1 LLTARRGDAM
11 EASFDFR
18 NLFVLDLANNHQ
30 GSVDHGLEV
39 IRRHAEV
46 VHKHGVRAAIKFQ
59 FRDLD
64 TFIHPSHACESN
76 NKHIPR
82 FLSTQLGQKN
92 YGRLLDEV
100 RQQGLYAMCTPFD
113 EASAALIGAM
123 GFDLIKVASCSA
135 KDWPLIEAVAE
146 TNLPVVFSTGGLE
159 IHDVDNLVVFGEHR
173 ALNLALMHCVSI
185 YPTPPEACNLLNIA
199 MLRERYPSMCI
210 GWSTHEQPDTVAP
223 VQMAVA
229 YGALLFERHIG
240 VANEVVKLNAYSAT
254 PEQIDRWFEAWK
266 MAQTLAGAFDRQKA
280 LDIEVDALRSLQRG
294 IFATRPLKAG
304 DLLEREDVFFAMPIQ
319 VGQLDSGQFGGG
331 IVLRNDVEQGGPLL
345 AGEVILPELSDGQ
358 KLKRYVHQI
367 RAILNIAGI
376 KLGPEFYVEYS
387 HHYGIPN
394 FGRTGCVLIDC
405 VNREY
410 CKKILVQLPGQ
421 SHPYHFHRLKEET
434 FQVLWGEMYLTID
447 GEERL
452 LRPGATAVVLPG
464 AWHKFRTERGC
475 VVEEISTT
483 HHNND
488 SVYKD
493 SAINKLPR
501 EERKTVVKHWGRFEI
516 N

>member
-1 LLTARRGDAM
+1 M

-30 GSVDHGLEV
+30 GSVEHGLAV
-39 IRRHAEV
+39 IRQHAEMV
-46 VHKHGVRAAIKFQ
+46 QKHGVRAAIKFQ

-64 TFIHPSHACESN
+64 SFIHPAHARQSD
-76 NKHIPR
+76 NKHVPR
-82 FLSTQLGQKN
+82 FLST
-92 YGRLLDEV
+92 RLSRQDVQRLFDEV
-100 RQQGLYAMCTPFD
+100 KKQSLYTMCTPFD
-113 EASAALIGAM
+113 EASANLVADM
-123 GFDLIKVASCSA
+123 GFDLVKIASCSA
-135 KDWPLIEAVAE
+135 KDWPLIETVAE
-146 TNLPVVFSTGGLE
+146 ANLPVVFSTGGLAIE
-159 IHDVDNLVVFGEHR
+159 DVDNLAVFGEHR
-173 ALNLALMHCVSI
+173 ALHFALMHCVSI
-185 YPTPPEACNLLNIA
+185 YPTPPDACNLLNIA
-199 MLRERYPSMCI
+199 MLRKRYPSICI
-210 GWSTHEQPDTVAP
+210 GWSTHEDPAATAP

-240 VANEVVKLNAYSAT
+240 VATDAVKLNAYSAT
-254 PEQIDRWFEAWK
+254 PTQTDRWIEAWK
-266 MAQTLAGAFDRQKA
+266 EAQVLAGSYERKEA
-280 LDIEVDALRSLQRG
+280 LKEEAEALRSLQRG
-294 IFATRPLKAG
+294 VFARRALKAG
-304 DLLEREDVFFAMPIQ
+304 DLLEREDVFFAMPIEES
-319 VGQLDSGQFGGG
+319 QLDSGRFGGG
-331 IVLRNDVEQGGPLL
+331 IIVTKDRAENEPLM
-345 AGEVILPELSDGQ
+345 ESDVILPELSDGQ

-434 FQVLWGEMYLTID
+434 FQVLWGEMFLDID

-452 LRPGATAVVLPG
+452 LRPGDTAVVLPG

-493 SAINKLPR
+493 PKINKLPR
-501 EERKTVVKHWGRFEI
+501 EERKTIVKHWGRFEI
-516 N
+516 A

>member
-1 LLTARRGDAM
+1 M
-11 EASFDFR
+11 EIGFDFR

-30 GSVDHGLEV
+30 GSVEHGLEA
-39 IRRHAEV
+39 IRRYAEV

-59 FRDLD
+59 FRELD
-64 TFIHPSHACESN
+64 SFVHPSHQRDSN

-82 FLSTQLGQKN
+82 FLST
-92 YGRLLDEV
+92 RLDRQAHERLFEEV
-100 RQQGLYAMCTPFD
+100 KRQGLYTMCTPFD
-113 EASAALIGAM
+113 EASVDLITEM
-123 GFDLIKVASCSA
+123 GFDLIKVASCSGR
-135 KDWPLIEAVAE
+135 DWPLVETVAE
-146 TNLPVVFSTGGLE
+146 SNLPVVFSTGGLE
-159 IHDVDNLVVFGEHR
+159 IEDIDNLVVFGEHR
-173 ALNLALMHCVSI
+173 ALDVALMHCVSI
-185 YPTPPEACNLLNIA
+185 YPTPPAACNLANIA
-199 MLRERYPSMCI
+199 MLRKRYPSVCV
-210 GWSTHEQPDTVAP
+210 GWSTHEDPESVAP

-240 VANEVVKLNAYSAT
+240 LATDSIKLNAYSAT
-254 PEQIDRWFEAWK
+254 PEQTDRWLQAWK
-266 MAQTLAGAFDRQKA
+266 LAQDMAGSYERKSA
-280 LDIEVDALRSLQRG
+280 LEEEAEALRSLQRG
-294 IFATRPLKAG
+294 VFAKRPLKAG
-304 DLLEREDVFFAMPIQ
+304 DLLEREDVFFAMPLQGGQ
-319 VGQLDSGQFGGG
+319 VNSGQFRGG
-331 IVLRNDVEQGGPLL
+331 IVLTQDVGP
-345 AGEVILPELSDGQ
+345 GEALMQEGLILPELSDGQ
-358 KLKRYVHQI
+358 KLKRYVHQVK
-367 RAILNIAGI
+367 AILNIAGI

-394 FGRTGCVLIDC
+394 FARTGCVLIDC

-410 CKKILVQLPGQ
+410 CKKILVQLPAQ

-434 FQVLWGEMYLTID
+434 FQVLWGEMYLDID

-452 LRPGATAVVLPG
+452 LRPGDTAVVLPG
-464 AWHKFRTERGC
+464 AWHKFRTDSGC

-493 SAINKLPR
+493 PAINKLPR

>member
-1 LLTARRGDAM
+1 M
-11 EASFDFR
+11 EAGFDFR
-18 NLFVLDLANNHQ
+18 NLFILDLANNHQ
-30 GSVDHGLEV
+30 GSVEHGLEV
-39 IRRHAEV
+39 IRRHADA
-46 VHKHGVRAAIKFQ
+46 VHRHGARAAIKFQ

-64 TFIHPSHACESN
+64 TFIHPEHVRASD

-82 FLSTQLGQKN
+82 FLST
-92 YGRLLDEV
+92 RLSRDAYKRLFDEV
-100 RQQGLYAMCTPFD
+100 KRLDLYTMCTPFD
-113 EASAALIGAM
+113 EASVELINEM

-135 KDWPLIEAVAE
+135 RDWPLLEVVAE
-146 TNLPVVFSTGGLE
+146 SNLPVVISTGGLE
-159 IHDVDNLVVFGEHR
+159 IEDVDNLVVFGEHR

-185 YPTPPEACNLLNIA
+185 YPTPPEACNLQNIA
-199 MLRERYPSMCI
+199 MLRKRYPTMCV
-210 GWSTHEQPDTVAP
+210 GWSTHEDPDAVAP

-240 VANEVVKLNAYSAT
+240 LATDNIKLNAYSAT
-254 PEQIDRWFEAWK
+254 PEQTERWLDAWR
-266 MAQTLAGAFDRQKA
+266 MAQKLAGSYERQKPLAEEAEA
-280 LDIEVDALRSLQRG
+280 LSSLRRGVFARRALKSG
-294 IFATRPLKAG
+294 E
-304 DLLEREDVFFAMPIQ
+304 LLEREDVFFAMPI
-319 VGQLDSGQFGGG
+319 GEHQLDSGRFGGG
-331 IVLRNDVEQGGPLL
+331 IITTRDIEKDAPLL
-345 AGEVILPELSDGQ
+345 GEAVVLPEPSDGQ

-367 RAILNIAGI
+367 KAILNIAGI

-434 FQVLWGEMYLTID
+434 FQVLWGEMYLDID
-447 GEERL
+447 GEERR
-452 LRPGATAVVLPG
+452 LRPGDTAVVLPG
-464 AWHKFRTERGC
+464 AWHKFRTEKGC

-493 SAINKLPR
+493 PAINKLAR